1 MPTIIIRSGGTQSR
15 FSLIKDADIVVIG
28 GGCVGASITYHLAR
42 AGAERVVLLEKGH
55 LAWGATGKSSAIVN
69 VGVWNASKP
78 LVKMLLESIEV
89 FHRFDELVGG
99 KCGFTETGWVGLA
112 GQGQEERVKKTA
124 DLEAKIGVDTRIVP
138 ASKLKEIEPNLFT
151 DDLVAGVYESKSG
164 YANPVETTNSYGT
177 QAEKLGASI
186 ITGAKATRLRIEG
199 SRIRGIETEKGYIA
213 ANKVVVATNVWSKR
227 LFADLKVELPID
239 PSRKQVCLF
248 QPSSNSSRPRVVI
261 DDFVNDLYIK
271 PDGSRALVGKIEAP
285 GVSMDPEN
293 YSEVVD
299 SDTVSRFAKK
309 LVHRL
314 PSMGSAV
321 SNGGYAGPY
330 DVSPD
335 GHPILDEI
343 PGISGLYCAVGFSG
357 HGFRFSPCTGRLMAE
372 FLLEGKSEGIDIRE
386 FRLSRFAE
394 GKPITPLIQK

>member
-1 MPTIIIRSGGTQSR
+1 M
-15 FSLIKDADIVVIG
+15 IKNANIVVIG

-42 AGAERVVLLEKGH
+42 EGAEGVVLLEKDH

-69 VGVWNASKP
+69 VGVWNASEP
-78 LVKMLLESIEV
+78 LIKMLLESIEV
-89 FHRFDELVGG
+89 FHRFDELIGG
-99 KCGFTETGWVGLA
+99 KCGFTETGWIGLA
-112 GQGQEERVKKTA
+112 GQGQEERVKTTA
-124 DLEAKIGVDTRIVP
+124 DLEAKIGVDNRIVP
-138 ASKLKEIEPNLFT
+138 VSKLKDVEPNLFT
-151 DDLVAGVYESKSG
+151 DDLVAGVLEPRSG
-164 YANPVETTNSYGT
+164 YANPVETTNSFGT

-186 ITGAKATRLRIEG
+186 ITGTKATRLRIESG
-199 SRIRGIETEKGYIA
+199 RVKGIETENGSVA
-213 ANKVVVATNVWSKR
+213 ATKVVVATNVWSKN
-227 LFADLKVELPID
+227 LLADLPLELPII

-248 QPSSNSSRPRVVI
+248 QPSSDSSKPRIVM

-271 PDGSRALVGKIEAP
+271 PDGNRALVGEIEAP

-293 YSEVVD
+293 YSEGVD
-299 SDTVSRFAKK
+299 PDTVSRFAKK

-314 PSMGSAV
+314 PAMGSAV

-372 FLLEGKSEGIDIRE
+372 FVLHGKTTGIDVRE

-394 GKPITPLIQK
+394 HRPITPLA